1 MSRTDSDIEKAI
13 KKACSSDEAAPK
25 RKHVRTLIVYTFD
38 NKSAKSVF
46 AGFQNF
52 YSFSTMKADFDV
64 DVKIFKMLIV
74 IHKVLQEGHKSAIS
88 EGIRNMEWINSL
100 GSKFSNPGTSY
111 GSLINGYVNFILAK
125 LKFHRNNKGFS
136 GTFEYEE
143 YISLRAVDDPNEGY
157 EAILDLLDLQR
168 KLFKYSRIV
177 FKNISLSEKTNE
189 CKISS
194 LVPLVSESYGIYKF
208 VTSMLRGMFKQ
219 SGDTEALYPLVESFE
234 KQHQGLFKFY
244 SNCSSISFL
253 SSLITIP
260 MLPVD
265 PPNVTGS
272 DEQRPSSSSSKRISL
287 EPEQTVP
294 AAKSVSP
301 PVPPPAPIES
311 SNSFLNAQP
320 TGISY
325 WQTQQ
330 IEYQREQEMLEQQRQ
345 AQILEQQR
353 QQELFQ
359 QQQQAIQYQQ
369 EHQMQLLQQ
378 QQTGAINS
386 LQNDVLTLRSQYDQ
400 DQTLLQQYD
409 QRVQQLEAEIE
420 NINNNASLQIQ
431 SKDGQITALSEES
444 KTWKSKYESL
454 SKLYSQLRQ
463 EHLNLLTKF
472 KKLQQR
478 AASASEAV
486 EKKEKLE
493 RDLKAKNIELADL
506 IRERDRA
513 RLDNDKILGQKEST
527 TDKLELEIRELKR
540 KLKEQE
546 QLHSGN
552 LTKIFQ
558 QHQQEVENY
567 KKSSETP
574 TLEVTAEI
582 QDLRAQLQDKT
593 EELEIVQQT
602 MEETIQQLASQQKDN
617 DSALDEQIDEVLKD
631 HLDTLINIVD
641 AILQGGIASIQDLLF
656 ELSNFD
662 FYVSTSSDLK
672 LTTSSIFAAIEKSED
687 QATNFAT
694 AFSDFLADGP
704 TGDYGLLILNISQ
717 LGNALASLSKSCFI
731 VASDAAVSNEQSKE
745 LLSLLGRSLREAEY
759 FLEDLQHENLEEEA
773 TNVEEKQNLVISGNV
788 DLHEKL
794 EDLADFID
802 GLNVNAAVISES
814 EDLATAVGKELDD
827 TEKAII
833 EASSFIPNLLSS
845 VDFSGELGQINKTIL
860 EFALEIIQAVLQLTK
875 ASIASQHEVASNN
888 DMKLSQADFY
898 RKNSRWTE
906 GLISAAKAVGNSTK
920 LMIGTADGL
929 LKGSNSYEEFIV
941 ASKDVSASTAQLVA
955 ASRTKLNI
963 QSKTQMNLEDSS
975 RLVSNSCKNLV
986 EHIKAMLAKTSKV
999 DEIDIS
1005 KLSIHEHKTLEMEQ
1019 QVEIL
1024 KLEMMLDHARK
1035 RLGDIRQ
1042 FNYKSEEQEGI
1053 VNS

>member
-1 MSRTDSDIEKAI
+1 MSKPSADIEKAI

-46 AGFQNF
+46 AGLQNF
-52 YSFSTMKADFDV
+52 ISVTSMKADFDV
-64 DVKIFKMLIV
+64 DIKIFKMLIV
-74 IHKVLQEGHKSAIS
+74 LHKVLQEGHKSALS
-88 EGIRNMEWINSL
+88 EGIRNMEWIHSI
-100 GSKFSNPGTSY
+100 GARYTNPGTSY
-111 GSLINGYVNFILAK
+111 GSLIHGYVNFILSK
-125 LKFHRNNKGFS
+125 LKFHKNNKGFS

-143 YISLRAVDDPNEGY
+143 YISLRTVDDPNEGY
-157 EAILDLLDLQR
+157 ESILDLLDLQR
-168 KLFKYSRIV
+168 KLFKYSKIV
-177 FKNISLSEKTNE
+177 FNNISESEIRNE

-219 SGDTEALYPLVESFE
+219 SGDIDALYPLVESFE
-234 KQHQGLFKFY
+234 KQHSDLFKFY

-260 MLPVD
+260 LLPVD
-265 PPNVTGS
+265 PPNVTGN
-272 DEQRPSSSSSKRISL
+272 DEQRPRSSSSNAIALNDDKQISK
-287 EPEQTVP
+287 
-294 AAKSVSP
+294 KNSVTP
-301 PVPPPAPIES
+301 PLPPPTPIET
-311 SNSFLNAQP
+311 NNTFLTSQP
-320 TGISY
+320 TGVSY
-325 WQTQQ
+325 WQAQQ
-330 IEYQREQEMLEQQRQ
+330 IEYQKEQERLEQQRQ
-345 AQILEQQR
+345 AQLLEQQR

-359 QQQQAIQYQQ
+359 QQQQALHYQQ
-369 EHQMQLLQQ
+369 ESQLQLLQQ

-386 LQNDVLTLRSQYDQ
+386 LQREVLQLRSQCDQ
-400 DQTLLQQYD
+400 DQALLQQYD

-420 NINNNASLQIQ
+420 NINNNATLQVQ

-444 KTWKSKYESL
+444 KTWKNKYESL

-513 RLDNDKILGQKEST
+513 RLENDKILGQKENT

-546 QLHSGN
+546 ELHSGN

-558 QHQQEVENY
+558 QHQQEVDQY
-567 KKSSETP
+567 KALSHSPSVEISN
-574 TLEVTAEI
+574 EI
-582 QDLRAQLQDKT
+582 QSLKSQLQDKT

-602 MEETIQQLASQQKDN
+602 MEETIQQLASQQKEN

-631 HLDTLINIVD
+631 HLETLTNIVD
-641 AILQGGIASIQDLLF
+641 AILKGGMSTIQDLLF
-656 ELSNFD
+656 DLSNFD
-662 FYVSTSSDLK
+662 FYFSTSTDLD
-672 LTTSSIFAAIEKSED
+672 LATSSIFAAIEKSED
-687 QATNFAT
+687 QATKFST

-704 TGDYGLLILNISQ
+704 NGNYELLILNISQ
-717 LGNALASLSKSCFI
+717 LGTSLAALCKSCFT
-731 VASDAAVSNEQSKE
+731 VASDAAVSDQNSKE

-759 FLEDLQHENLEEEA
+759 FLEDLQHDNLQQEASTIEEQQ
-773 TNVEEKQNLVISGNV
+773 NVVISGNV
-788 DLHEKL
+788 DFHEKL

-802 GLNVNAAVISES
+802 SLNIANDSISEHK
-814 EDLATAVGKELDD
+814 DIANAVGKELDD
-827 TEKAII
+827 TERALV
-833 EASSFIPNLLSS
+833 EATSFIPNLLSS
-845 VDFSGELGQINKTIL
+845 VDFSGDLGQVNKTIL
-860 EFALEIIQAVLQLTK
+860 EYALKIIQAVLQLTK
-875 ASIASQHEVASNN
+875 ASITSQHEVATNN
-888 DMKLSQADFY
+888 DMKLSKADFY

-906 GLISAAKAVGNSTK
+906 GLISAAKAVGKSTK
-920 LMIGTADGL
+920 LMISTADGL

-955 ASRTKLNI
+955 ASRTKVSMH
-963 QSKTQMNLEDSS
+963 SKTQANLEESS
-975 RLVSNSCKNLV
+975 NLVTSSCKQLV
-986 EHIKAMLAKTSKV
+986 EHIKELLSNKLNVEEV
-999 DEIDIS
+999 DFS
-1005 KLSIHEHKTLEMEQ
+1005 KLSVHEHKTVEMEQ

-1024 KLEMMLDHARK
+1024 KLEMMLDNARK
-1035 RLGDIRQ
+1035 KLGDIRQ
-1042 FNYKSEEQEGI
+1042 INYKSDEQEGI